1 LKILLTG
8 SSGFIGT
15 SFLEARSGHDELH
28 GVDRRPPLEPVEG
41 VDYHVAD
48 LCDSDR
54 VSSLVQ
60 RISPEVV
67 IHLAAQARV
76 EPSFEDPVGTYRD
89 NVVATIHLIRAALQL
104 GTDFKTFVYAS
115 SETVYGPAIA
125 YPTPETVSLNP
136 QSPYAASKAAAE
148 MLVRSAFDGRA
159 LIVRSGMGYGPRSD
173 PKVQVVAKFV
183 QRSLRNEPLLFP
195 AGPVQGGHPTR
206 DLNFVTNFVDGVR
219 LALDAGASGTF
230 NIASGQEISILE
242 LGEAIVDRA
251 RSGRVEFSAAFQ
263 YRRGEAGLR
272 TWLDITKAR
281 ETFGYRPKVLL
292 PGGLTASIDW
302 FWSHPTD
309 STENGQDGRTPRR
322 G

>member
-1 LKILLTG
+1 MRILLTG

-173 PKVQVVAKFV
+173 PRAQVVAKFV

-230 NIASGQEISILE
+230 NIASGREVSILE
-242 LGEAIVDRA
+242 LGEAIVNRA
-251 RSGRVEFSAAFQ
+251 GSGRVEFSSAFR

-292 PGGLTASIDW
+292 PEGLTASIDW
-302 FWSHPTD
+302 YRSHPNYFI
-309 STENGQDGRTPRR
+309 ENSQDGRTPRR

>member
-1 LKILLTG
+1 MRILLTG

-115 SETVYGPAIA
+115 SETVYRSRDRLSYARNRLPEPSIPLRGVEGRRRDAGPECIRRSR
-125 YPTPETVSLNP
+125 PDRSERHG
-136 QSPYAASKAAAE
+136 
-148 MLVRSAFDGRA
+148 VRS
-159 LIVRSGMGYGPRSD
+159 P
-173 PKVQVVAKFV
+173 
-183 QRSLRNEPLLFP
+183 
-195 AGPVQGGHPTR
+195 
-206 DLNFVTNFVDGVR
+206 
-219 LALDAGASGTF
+219 
-230 NIASGQEISILE
+230 
-242 LGEAIVDRA
+242 
-251 RSGRVEFSAAFQ
+251 
-263 YRRGEAGLR
+263 
-272 TWLDITKAR
+272 
-281 ETFGYRPKVLL
+281 
-292 PGGLTASIDW
+292 
-302 FWSHPTD
+302 
-309 STENGQDGRTPRR
+309 
-322 G
+322 